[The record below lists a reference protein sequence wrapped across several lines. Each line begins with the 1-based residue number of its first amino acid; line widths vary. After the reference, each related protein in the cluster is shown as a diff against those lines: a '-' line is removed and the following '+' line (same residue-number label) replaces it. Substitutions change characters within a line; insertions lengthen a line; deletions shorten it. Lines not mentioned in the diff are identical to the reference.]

1 MTPIRHLSETE
12 NISSSYRLL
21 SSSATHRWK
30 KKKREGEVRIAP
42 KHCGRSHMALSG
54 AVRHST
60 KAGRQNKKRQ
70 FLILYLS
77 TRYLP
82 ILAEESCGA
91 LRQGSIC
98 QNDRASEGVKKKKKT
113 SLGTNELFELLP
125 KNTSA
130 SECFLVMSLDRYKNG
145 NQYL

>member
-1 MTPIRHLSETE
+1 
-12 NISSSYRLL
+12 
-21 SSSATHRWK
+21 
-30 KKKREGEVRIAP
+30 
-42 KHCGRSHMALSG
+42 MALSG

-77 TRYLP
+77 TRYIP

-91 LRQGSIC
+91 LRQGGIC
-98 QNDRASEGVKKKKKT
+98 QNDRASEGVKKT
-113 SLGTNELFELLP
+113 SLETNELFEFLP